1 MKCGV
6 MMRVPSLLML
16 LSTAAFA
23 VACGGKAAPEEPA
36 PQPQPAA
43 EPAPAP
49 APADD
54 SAERERLEKER
65 VAREAAE
72 KARAVAA
79 DLAAM
84 INFDYDQAVVRQAD
98 QATLDR
104 KAAILAANPKLKIR
118 IAGHADARGSDEY
131 NLALGNRRAAAAKRY
146 LENKGVDGSRMD
158 VVSYGEERPLNPG
171 NDETAYAQNRRDEF
185 EVTAG
190 GDSLVAPQ

>member
-1 MKCGV
+1 
-6 MMRVPSLLML
+6 MRVPSLLML

-131 NLALGNRRAAAAKRY
+131 NLALGNRRSAAAKRY
-146 LENKGVDGSRMD
+146 LASKGIADARITI
-158 VVSYGEERPLNPG
+158 VSFGEERPIAMG
-171 NDETAYAQNRRDEF
+171 ADENSWAQNRRDEF
-185 EVTAG
+185 EIVSG
-190 GDSLVAPQ
+190 GDNLASPR

>member
-1 MKCGV
+1 
-6 MMRVPSLLML
+6 MMRAPSLLML
-16 LSTAAFA
+16 LSAAALA

-36 PQPQPAA
+36 PQPAEPAA

-49 APADD
+49 APVDD

-65 VAREAAE
+65 MAREAAE
-72 KARAVAA
+72 KNRTVSA

-104 KAAILAANPKLKIR
+104 KAAIMAANPSLKIR
-118 IAGHADARGSDEY
+118 IAGHADERGSDEY

-146 LENKGVDGSRMD
+146 LENKGVDASRID

-171 NDETAYAQNRRDEF
+171 NDETAFAQNRRDEF

-190 GDSLVAPQ
+190 GNNLTAPQ